1 MDLIE
6 IYIQEVTRRLPE
18 KNREDIALELRST
31 IEDMLPDDYTEG
43 DVKKAL
49 EKLGN
54 PVSLAGGYRDRPMH
68 LIGPRYY
75 DLYISLFKMILPI
88 AGVIAIISMIASYLF
103 SYNGDEAVLTII
115 IQVFAEGIWLLIEVG
130 IQVAFWLTLT
140 FVIIERT
147 DKGRDLEPLTMNYA
161 KWTPDDLKNITYI
174 PKKKAIPRGE
184 VFFSLIWTA
193 IWATS
198 YFYADHLLGVYKNE
212 GNGLELVTP
221 ALNQDVL
228 LSYWP
233 LIIVVI
239 GLEIALALSKYLK
252 GQWTYKVAGFNTIY
266 EIISII
272 VVVVMMLN
280 PNLFQPEF
288 VSFMAELF
296 SIPAEQFTNWI
307 IGGVIFLFVLFGG
320 WAIFDGFRK
329 ASIR

>member
-31 IEDMLPDDYTEG
+31 IEDMLPDDYVEK

-54 PVSLAGGYRDRPMH
+54 PASLASGYRDQPMH

-88 AGVIAIISMIASYLF
+88 AGVIAVISMIASYFF
-103 SYNGDEAVLTII
+103 SYNGEEAILNII
-115 IQVFAEGIWLLIEVG
+115 IKVFSEGIWVLIEVG
-130 IQVAFWLTLT
+130 IQVAFWVTLT
-140 FVIIERT
+140 FAIIERS
-147 DKGRDLEPLTMNYA
+147 DKGRDTEPLTMNYT
-161 KWTPDDLKNITYI
+161 KWTPDDLKNVTYI
-174 PKKKAIPRGE
+174 PKKKAIPRSE

-198 YFYADHLLGVYKNE
+198 YFYADHLLGIYKNE
-212 GNGLELVTP
+212 GSGLEFVTP
-221 ALNQDVL
+221 ALNQDVII
-228 LSYWP
+228 SYWP
-233 LIIVVI
+233 LIVIVI
-239 GLEIALALSKYLK
+239 GLEVSFALFKFFK
-252 GQWTYKVAGFNTIY
+252 GKWTYKLAVLNTVY
-266 EIISII
+266 EIIATI
-272 VVVVMMLN
+272 VVIVIMIN

-288 VSFMAELF
+288 VSFMADLF
-296 SIPAEQFTNWI
+296 SISAEQFTNWI

-320 WAIFDGFRK
+320 ISIFDGFRK
-329 ASIR
+329 ARIK